1 MKKLCTLI
9 LALAALPLFAQITID
24 DFENTANTW
33 DNISCVCA
41 IVDNPYKNGLNR
53 SCSCLQLVRAPGCDN
68 WSGAI
73 YRLPQ
78 SLTGYK
84 YVHAL
89 MYRNNAHQPNV
100 KVTDNGTNLDITPL
114 TTIVANQW
122 QDVVFDI
129 SGKASID
136 FIFFMADRDNLTED
150 AVVYVDDIILSN
162 DATERTTLNRQCGT
176 TGAYELVW
184 NADFAS
190 DQLPAN
196 WNIEVNGDGGG
207 NSELQYYC
215 AKAVTLGKDPDQGV
229 LRRSRLHIRQ
239 GKHPRTH
246 LLQVRQDRGTYMVSE
261 HG

>member
-33 DNISCVCA
+33 DNISCASA

-215 AKAVTLGKDPDQGV
+215 AKAVTLGKDPPA
-229 LRRSRLHIRQ
+229 S
-239 GKHPRTH
+239 TA
-246 LLQVRQDRGTYMVSE
+246 
-261 HG
+261 